1 VVLKAAAGG
10 AETVEVLGEGFA
22 AADVVFGL
30 IRDLAFDADVLQG
43 VDGGRGGGL
52 CEAGW

>member
-1 VVLKAAAGG
+1 VVLEATAGG

-30 IRDLAFDADVLQG
+30 VGNLAFDADALQG

-52 CEAGW
+52 